1 MFFFSNWL
9 ILLASL
15 SNRAIL
21 YKSRFPEWLSALFLV
36 GEDLFCFIFS
46 SLCVVFCFSVSRS
59 SISLEY
65 FTDGGFDCAYSRNR
79 FIWGILFSQRNSI
92 HIALFSEDTS
102 AIYASTFSANA
113 SIFVHCSFEWVK
125 MRGLIQ
131 PYFCACSKPG
141 PGFSNDTCHIF
152 FLCPMIWD

>member
-1 MFFFSNWL
+1 MFNMIIKNINLEFFNRVILAMFFFSNWL

-79 FIWGILFSQRNSI
+79 SIWGILFFHKEIAYTLLCFHKIPQRYMPLLSQQMQVFLSI
-92 HIALFSEDTS
+92 VLL
-102 AIYASTFSANA
+102 N
-113 SIFVHCSFEWVK
+113 
-125 MRGLIQ
+125 G
-131 PYFCACSKPG
+131 
-141 PGFSNDTCHIF
+141 
-152 FLCPMIWD
+152 